1 MERQGRTDSMFY
13 KRACMILAG
22 KKDPLEQAE
31 TSGEPAVDVFSGVAT
46 VIIASA
52 TGALWRLDKRS
63 SVMDARITLV
73 LEQITALR
81 SDHKERLDDHEKR
94 LRALEQHL

>member
-1 MERQGRTDSMFY
+1 M
-13 KRACMILAG
+13 
-22 KKDPLEQAE
+22 
-31 TSGEPAVDVFSGVAT
+31 DVFSGVAT

-81 SDHKERLDDHEKR
+81 SDHKERLDDHEAR
-94 LRALEQHL
+94 LRALEQHH

>member
-1 MERQGRTDSMFY
+1 
-13 KRACMILAG
+13 
-22 KKDPLEQAE
+22 
-31 TSGEPAVDVFSGVAT
+31 VDVFSGVAT

-63 SVMDARITLV
+63 SVMDARISLV

-94 LRALEQHL
+94 LRALEQNL